1 MKEKIILPDD
11 DKKIDL
17 IKNINIF
24 STLNK
29 KELNIIIDYTDCYSY
44 KKEDKIYTEGSIVYG
59 IFIIS
64 RGEVKIIKNN
74 EDIAHFIN
82 GEYFHELDL
91 LGEEPE
97 NTTAIAEKD
106 SNLLIFPK
114 KGTLL
119 KDIILKEPVIFAKI
133 LHELLADIS
142 KRIRQANKII
152 SERIPWIEDL
162 RKKIK
167 RDKLTGSY
175 NRIFLEEDF
184 PAILNESSENT
195 SLIMIKP
202 DNFKKIN
209 DTYGHDAGDNAIIF
223 LSNFLKKTLRKNDIT
238 VRYRGDEFAVI
249 LPRTNIDEA
258 INISK
263 NLLNKIIITNIK
275 DITKGEDCFLTFS
288 IGAASYP
295 FHAKDHHSLI
305 KLTFDKMYEALK
317 NGGNK
322 VLYS

>member
-1 MKEKIILPDD
+1 MKEKIIFPDE
-11 DKKIDL
+11 KKIDL

-29 KELNIIIDYTDCYSY
+29 KELNIIKDYTDCYNY
-44 KKEDKIYTEGSIVYG
+44 KKDDKIYTEGSVVYG
-59 IFIIS
+59 LFIIFQ
-64 RGEVKIIKNN
+64 GEVKIIKNS
-74 EDIAHFIN
+74 EDIAHFIK

-106 SNLLIFPK
+106 SSLLIFPK

-119 KDIILKEPVIFAKI
+119 NDIILKEPDIFAKI
-133 LHELLADIS
+133 FHELLVNIS
-142 KRIRQANKII
+142 KRIRQANKLI

-184 PAILNESSENT
+184 PAILNESSDNI

-209 DTYGHDAGDNAIIF
+209 DSYGHDAGDNAIIF
-223 LSNFLKKTLRKNDIT
+223 LSNFLKKSLRKNDILI
-238 VRYRGDEFAVI
+238 RYRGDEFAVI

-258 INISK
+258 VNISK
-263 NLLNKIIITNIK
+263 NLLKKIINTNIK
-275 DITKGEDCFLTFS
+275 DITKGDDLFLTFS
-288 IGAASYP
+288 IGIATYP
-295 FHAKDHHSLI
+295 IHTKNNLTLI
-305 KLTFDKMYEALK
+305 KLAFDKMYEALK
-317 NGGNK
+317 NGGNRA
-322 VLYS
+322 LSL